1 MKPIVNQPKNI
12 AVLGCTGSIGTQT
25 LDIVDKHPELYRAS
39 VLAAGRRV
47 DELIGLARH
56 HRPDLAVIADESALP
71 RLRDALEPLGIRTA
85 AGASALAEAAEEP
98 GVEMVVTATVGYSGL
113 EPTIRAI
120 RAGKDIA
127 LANKETLVV
136 AGDYVRRL
144 LEKSPSRVYPVDSE
158 HSAVYQCLAGEQRDK
173 VRRLIITASGGP
185 FRTWSRERIA
195 AATAKDALKHPN
207 WDMGAKITID
217 SATMMNKAFEII
229 EARWLFDMEPE
240 RISAIVHPQ
249 SIIDRKSVV

>member
-158 HSAVYQCLAGEQRDK
+158 HSAVYQCLAGE
-173 VRRLIITASGGP
+173 RR
-185 FRTWSRERIA
+185 
-195 AATAKDALKHPN
+195 
-207 WDMGAKITID
+207 
-217 SATMMNKAFEII
+217 NKA
-229 EARWLFDMEPE
+229 ALSSPLPE
-240 RISAIVHPQ
+240 DRSAHGVANASLQPQ
-249 SIIDRKSVV
+249 PRTHSSIPTGTWARKSPLTLPR

>member
-1 MKPIVNQPKNI
+1 MNQPKNI

-158 HSAVYQCLAGEQRDK
+158 PLRPCTSVSP
-173 VRRLIITASGGP
+173 ASGETKSAALSSPLPEDRSAHGVANASLQP
-185 FRTWSRERIA
+185 QPRTHS
-195 AATAKDALKHPN
+195 
-207 WDMGAKITID
+207 
-217 SATMMNKAFEII
+217 
-229 EARWLFDMEPE
+229 
-240 RISAIVHPQ
+240 
-249 SIIDRKSVV
+249 SIPTGTWARKSPLTLPR